1 MELSNQQAEAVRAN
15 AGLTP
20 EPAVVPEPPTAEE
33 LDKERNQSRLK
44 KLGALL
50 IPVVLLASKGKF
62 LFLALIKVKA
72 VTTLGTMFI
81 SIAAYALAFGWP
93 FAVGFVLLLFVHEMG
108 HVIQLRREGVEA
120 SAPIFIPFVGAVIAV
135 ESLGRDAAAE
145 ARVGLAGPILGTI
158 GTLIPLVIWLATG
171 SDLWRALAYVGF
183 FINLIN
189 LLPVL
194 PLDGGRAMAVLGPM
208 VWIAGILLAVAATVI
223 FLGPFML
230 LFVLLLGGPELY
242 HRFKNRHSEESR
254 EFHSVPTRTK
264 LAVAAVY
271 LSLAVLPPD
280 GSRIPR
286 PSGLKGRGVVRP
298 GSRCGRWVPGRR
310 DRHLG
315 VDPVG
320 SGASCR
326 PCYLRPPQRT
336 QAPESSSEFN
346 SSRRRMIRVHAAGSS
361 EATTSQTRS
370 RSTPK

>member
-1 MELSNQQAEAVRAN
+1 MELSNQQAGAVEANV
-15 AGLTP
+15 GLTP

-33 LDKERNQSRLK
+33 LDKERNRSRLK
-44 KLGALL
+44 KLGGLL
-50 IPVVLLASKGKF
+50 LPVFVLASKAKF

-72 VTTLGTMFI
+72 VTTFGTMFI

-145 ARVGLAGPILGTI
+145 ARVGLAGPILGTV
-158 GTLIPLVIWLATG
+158 GTLIPLAIWLATG

-208 VWIAGILLAVAATVI
+208 VWIAGILIAIAATII

-230 LFVLLLGGPELY
+230 LFVLVFGGPELY
-242 HRFKNRHSEESR
+242 YRFKNRHSKESR
-254 EFHSVPTRTK
+254 EFHSVPMRTK

-271 LSLAVLPPD
+271 LSLTVLLIV
-280 GSRIPR
+280 GIERT
-286 PSGLKGRGVVRP
+286 RGA
-298 GSRCGRWVPGRR
+298 
-310 DRHLG
+310 H
-315 VDPVG
+315 
-320 SGASCR
+320 
-326 PCYLRPPQRT
+326 
-336 QAPESSSEFN
+336 
-346 SSRRRMIRVHAAGSS
+346 
-361 EATTSQTRS
+361 
-370 RSTPK
+370 